1 MSSDNDDIVVTVA
14 LFFFGIWSFF
24 RGFNRLRRKRLIEN
38 IPTSTVRGMAM
49 GLVELCGKAE
59 NTIPL
64 QSPLTKT
71 DCSLYRY
78 LVEEYRSSGRSGSWV
93 TIAKGNSFYCPF
105 WLDDG
110 TGKVLVYA
118 KGAELIIPESF
129 TFKTGFNRDIPL
141 SLIGFME
148 ANAIQ
153 YKSWLGSKPLRFK
166 EWVIRNGEQAYVLGT
181 AQKSQS
187 DTGNFKISLM
197 QRIEELKINP
207 EKMKAVDLNK
217 DGNISNEEWDAA
229 VNAIEEKLLQETLA
243 AVPAD
248 NPADVVITKGAE
260 ERVFI
265 ISDYSQEALGKK
277 LSGGAA
283 LGIYGGAALT
293 LAMLAYLL
301 LRFRIF

>member
-1 MSSDNDDIVVTVA
+1 MSSDNDDIVITVE
-14 LFFFGIWSFF
+14 LFFVGIWSFF

-93 TIAKGNSFYCPF
+93 TIAEGNSFYCPF

-118 KGAELIIPESF
+118 KGAELIIPEEF
-129 TFKTGFNRDIPL
+129 TFKTGFNKDIPS
-141 SLIGFME
+141 SLIEFME

-181 AQKSQS
+181 AQKAQS

-197 QRIEELKINP
+197 QRIEELKIDP
-207 EKMKAVDLNK
+207 QKMKEVDLNK